1 MLQRGVLLNVDIV
14 HKVLR
19 TDSVLNFITDVKNR
33 CRGDV
38 CSEIKKALI
47 GVTIL
52 TSYNKRTY
60 KVDDIDFEKSPKDTF
75 VLDADGTETTYHEYF
90 KSKYQAAIRDMNQP
104 VIISVNQKT
113 G

>member
-1 MLQRGVLLNVDIV
+1 MNVDIV

-19 TDSVLNFITDVKNR
+19 TDSVLDFISDIKQR

-38 CSEIKKALI
+38 CAEIKKSLV
-47 GVTIL
+47 GSTIL

-75 VLDADGTETTYHEYF
+75 VLDADGTETTYHDYF
-90 KSKYQAAIRDMNQP
+90 KSKYQATIRDMNQP
-104 VIISVNQKT
+104 MIININ
-113 G
+113 

>member
-1 MLQRGVLLNVDIV
+1 MLERGVLLNVDIV

-19 TDSVLNFITDVKNR
+19 TDSVLDFINDIKNR
-33 CRGDV
+33 CRGDLT
-38 CSEIKKALI
+38 SEIKKALV

-90 KSKYQAAIRDMNQP
+90 KSKYQASIRDMNQP
-104 VIISVNQKT
+104 VIISIN
-113 G
+113 